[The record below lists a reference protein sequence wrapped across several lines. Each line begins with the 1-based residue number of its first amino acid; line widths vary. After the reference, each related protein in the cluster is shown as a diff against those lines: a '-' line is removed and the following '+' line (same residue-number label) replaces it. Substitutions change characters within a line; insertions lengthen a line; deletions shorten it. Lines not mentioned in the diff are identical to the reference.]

1 MELRRRRLVL
11 AGYGAVGRAL
21 TALLAQAHDEL
32 AQRYGLA
39 FDVTAVATRRSGLL
53 VTPDGVGPDMLAAI
67 PQGRDTSRTPGLAQT
82 TVSPDLAQAAAPP
95 GPTRAAA
102 SHGGTW
108 PDLRSFLADPA
119 APYDVLVEI
128 TTQSPADGEP
138 AATHLR
144 AALGSGHDVVTA
156 NKGPIAWHEADLRR
170 IAATTGARLRYEAAL
185 MDCLPAHPIRESI
198 VPVGRVVA
206 FAGIVNATTNGILS
220 AMAVGRGA
228 AEALAEAQRSGQAEA
243 DPRNDIEG
251 HDAALKSTVLA
262 NLLLDPPEL
271 LTPASVD
278 RRGLDTMPEG
288 WPAEAAARGARVRL
302 VARGESRGEGPTRT
316 VHVRV
321 APEEL
326 PADDSLAAVGGTAMA
341 LRIESEYGGKLQ
353 LTLLAG
359 PVQSTAYAILMDLV
373 ALERGA
379 GR

>member
-1 MELRRRRLVL
+1 MELRRRRLAL

-21 TALLAQAHDEL
+21 TDLLARAGDEL
-32 AQRYGLA
+32 AERHGLA
-39 FDVTAVATRRSGLL
+39 FDVTAVATRRSGLQ
-53 VTPDGVGPDMLAAI
+53 VRPDGVAPEALAAI
-67 PQGRDTSRTPGLAQT
+67 PQGRDASGAGDRPATALRHG
-82 TVSPDLAQAAAPP
+82 AAWA
-95 GPTRAAA
+95 
-102 SHGGTW
+102 
-108 PDLRSFLADPA
+108 DLRSFLADPA

-156 NKGPIAWHEADLRR
+156 NKGPIAWHEAELRR
-170 IAATTGARLRYEAAL
+170 IAAATGARLRYEAAL

-198 VPVGRVVA
+198 VPVGRIVA
-206 FAGIVNATTNGILS
+206 FAGIVNATSNGILS
-220 AMAVGRGA
+220 AMAEGRSA

-251 HDAALKSTVLA
+251 HDAALKATVLA
-262 NLLLDPPEL
+262 NLLLDPPQP

-278 RRGLDTMPEG
+278 RRGLESVPDA

-302 VARGESRGEGPTRT
+302 VARGESRGEGRSRA
-316 VHVRV
+316 VHVQV

-326 PADDSLAAVGGTAMA
+326 PAEDSLAAVGGTAMA
-341 LRIESEYGGKLQ
+341 LRVESEYGGTLQ